1 MLDRA
6 ATTSPSEQWWLKGDA
21 CDLEKGVEEST
32 RGVWSDD
39 VDLNNRSLQHSYEQ
53 YQTRLKSVQGIGLG
67 DLDRVRKDVE
77 PDLEYLH
84 AGTLLV
90 SHT

>member
-6 ATTSPSEQWWLKGDA
+6 ATTSPSAQWWLKGADA
-21 CDLEKGVEEST
+21 CDLVKGLAT
-32 RGVWSDD
+32 KRVWSDD
-39 VDLNNRSLQHSYEQ
+39 VDLNNRSLQHLYEQ

-67 DLDRVRKDVE
+67 DFDRVRKDVE
-77 PDLEYLH
+77 ADQEYLH

-90 SHT
+90 SRT